1 MSSNLHCTEAGA
13 ELEPQI
19 NREAALPSAPEV
31 HSPLSP
37 IQFLPDAPLPTR
49 DRRPTCGP
57 GIPMKQ
63 VGGDGE
69 GIAWNS

>member
-37 IQFLPDAPLPTR
+37 IQFLPDAHLPTR
-49 DRRPTCGP
+49 SPPNCGP

-63 VGGDGE
+63 VGGDDDGM
-69 GIAWNS
+69 AWNS